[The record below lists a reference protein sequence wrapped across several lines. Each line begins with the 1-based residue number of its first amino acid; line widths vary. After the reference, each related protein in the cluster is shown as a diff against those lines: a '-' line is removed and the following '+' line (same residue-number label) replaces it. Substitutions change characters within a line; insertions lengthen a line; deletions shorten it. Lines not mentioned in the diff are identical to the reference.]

1 MLGKVT
7 KPILAQCRCLT
18 GFPMIC
24 FRDVGKADAS
34 VSLLLFLTFSLG
46 SVLLSWALSLAAV
59 TIDEE
64 TLVSAMCP
72 FFKKI
77 AFSQRWLLCLRAQ

>member
-1 MLGKVT
+1 
-7 KPILAQCRCLT
+7 
-18 GFPMIC
+18 MIC
-24 FRDVGKADAS
+24 FRDFGKADAS
-34 VSLLLFLTFSLG
+34 LSLLVFLTFSPV

-64 TLVSAMCP
+64 TVVSAMCR